1 MEGLKLRVQKLW
13 DKFDLPGGKTP
24 KTPAVPSQVLVKG
37 DGSDTLNP
45 QDTTKYC
52 SGMALCMYKMQWS
65 RPDIYNAT
73 QDYARHMS
81 VPNEFHVKALKHI
94 LKSVVGMT
102 DRGLVLYP
110 DRLWNGS
117 SEFKFQIDGRS
128 DSDYAANKN
137 DRRII
142 SRGVVFLEG
151 CPITFRSSIQKFVTL
166 SVTEAESAAG
176 VMVAQDMLYVYRLM
190 DSIG

>member
-1 MEGLKLRVQKLW
+1 MDDILALGHPDDVKQIEADLQNAFVSKSEGKMKDTLVTKLMWFFRVMEGLKLRVQKLW
-13 DKFDLPGGKTP
+13 DMFDLPGGKTP

-102 DRGLVLYP
+102 D
-110 DRLWNGS
+110 
-117 SEFKFQIDGRS
+117 
-128 DSDYAANKN
+128 
-137 DRRII
+137 
-142 SRGVVFLEG
+142 
-151 CPITFRSSIQKFVTL
+151 
-166 SVTEAESAAG
+166 
-176 VMVAQDMLYVYRLM
+176 
-190 DSIG
+190 